1 MFAALV
7 LDHRLAFL
15 FLAALN
21 LGTTVP
27 LAFGWARVLPEEPP
41 PFATAE
47 DSLRRRRNEP
57 PLKKLMSERRDPF
70 AIVLLLCVTVSYACQ
85 LPGVPRC
92 MGFDSIPTMIPH
104 SRSGWIEFAAIWFL
118 VLIPGFAAAYSFLRP
133 NFLRVPLIA
142 AGFLVLLLWLLA
154 APLRAALEAVS
165 QGSARGI
172 GSKKNGPAVAGP
184 FSLLRDLVLLR
195 RSLYAVAALT
205 CPSAAATSFKS
216 GTTGMS

>member
-1 MFAALV
+1 MFAAFV

-21 LGTTVP
+21 LGTAVP

-41 PFATAE
+41 PFGTSE
-47 DSLRRRRNEP
+47 DSLRGRRNEP
-57 PLKKLMSERRDPF
+57 PAKKPMSERRDPF

-85 LPGVPRC
+85 LPGIPRDV
-92 MGFDSIPTMIPH
+92 GFGSIPTVIPQ
-104 SRSGWIEFAAIWFL
+104 SGDAWIEFAAIWLL
-118 VLIPGFAAAYSFLRP
+118 VLVPGFAAAYSILRP

-165 QGSARGI
+165 
-172 GSKKNGPAVAGP
+172 
-184 FSLLRDLVLLR
+184 
-195 RSLYAVAALT
+195 
-205 CPSAAATSFKS
+205 
-216 GTTGMS
+216 